1 MKILFLSPLLLTA
14 KKTSAKCPETVIV
27 RIKTTKQFLYLQGI
41 EIASLSFA
49 MTNHPILHNPLLLK
63 SEKGNK
69 GDEETNNRN
78 RSGCNEGEMEKLG
91 KRGKSILI
99 LVRKSYYL
107 ECH

>member
-1 MKILFLSPLLLTA
+1 MTKLLYHFYAFCAIDFLLVSARLDISPVVRDSIL
-14 KKTSAKCPETVIV
+14 
-27 RIKTTKQFLYLQGI
+27 G
-41 EIASLSFA
+41 
-49 MTNHPILHNPLLLK
+49 
-63 SEKGNK
+63 
-69 GDEETNNRN
+69 N